1 MNNPTLINGDCLA
14 EMKKIPDKSVDL
26 ILTDPP
32 YFKVKDDAWDRQ
44 WEKSSEFLDWLD
56 LIAEQWARILKPNG
70 SLFCFASPQ
79 MAARVE
85 CKLAN
90 RFNIL
95 NAIVWAKNHTRKGSI
110 ARRTCVAGLRSFFP
124 EQERIVFAE
133 HYGADNMAKGEA
145 KYAAKCDELRGFV
158 FEPLKSYLVGER
170 DRAGWTTKRIVEA
183 MKCSTPSH
191 YFSTSQWALPTAEHY
206 KTLRE
211 LFNSN
216 GQEYLR
222 KDYEYLR
229 KDYEELRKDYEELRK
244 DYEELRRPFN
254 ASKEADFTDVWT
266 FEPVSNYAGK
276 HPCEKPQDLL
286 RHIITTTSRHGS
298 TVFDCFMGS
307 GSTGIA
313 CRELGRNFIGIEL
326 DPEYFRKASEAIK
339 GGGLLNEQG

>member
-1 MNNPTLINGDCLA
+1 LINGDCLA
-14 EMKKIPDKSVDL
+14 EMKNIPDKSVDL

-44 WEKSSEFLDWLD
+44 WEKSSEFLEWLD

-85 CKLAN
+85 CKIAE
-90 RFNIL
+90 RFKVINH
-95 NAIVWAKNHTRKGSI
+95 IVWSKPSGIHLRQCKEE
-110 ARRTCVAGLRSFFP
+110 LRSFFP
-124 EQERIVFAE
+124 QTERIIFAE
-133 HYGADNMAKGEA
+133 HYGADNMARGEA
-145 KYAAKCDELRGFV
+145 GYAARCDELRGFL
-158 FEPLKSYLVGER
+158 FEPLRSYLVAER

-183 MKCSTPSH
+183 MKCTTPSH
-191 YFSTSQWALPTAEHY
+191 YFSSSQWALPTAEHY
-206 KTLRE
+206 KTLRA

-216 GQEYLR
+216 GDEYLR
-222 KDYEYLR
+222 KDYEDLR
-229 KDYEELRKDYEELRK
+229 KDYEDLRKDYE
-244 DYEELRRPFN
+244 DLRRPF
-254 ASKEADFTDVWT
+254 SVTKDVPYTDVWS
-266 FEPVSNYAGK
+266 FPVVQHYKGK

-286 RHIITTTSRHGS
+286 RHAISSTTRPGA
-298 TVFDCFMGS
+298 TVLDCFLGS

-326 DPEYFRKASEAIK
+326 DPDYFRKASEAIK

>member
-1 MNNPTLINGDCLA
+1 MNNPTLINGDCLT
-14 EMKKIPDKSVDL
+14 EMKNIPDKSVDL

-44 WEKSSEFLDWLD
+44 WEKSSEFIDWLD

-85 CKLAN
+85 CKLAD

-222 KDYEYLR
+222 KDYE
-229 KDYEELRKDYEELRK
+229 ELRK

-286 RHIITTTSRHGS
+286 RHIITTTSLQGA
-298 TVFDCFMGS
+298 TVLDCFMGS

-326 DPEYFRKASEAIK
+326 DPDYFRKASEAIK
-339 GGGLLNEQG
+339 GGGATE

>member
-14 EMKKIPDKSVDL
+14 EMKNIPDKSVDL

-44 WEKSSEFLDWLD
+44 WEKSSEFIDWLD

-85 CKLAN
+85 CKIAE
-90 RFNIL
+90 RFRVINH
-95 NAIVWAKNHTRKGSI
+95 IVWSKPSGIHQRQCKEE
-110 ARRTCVAGLRSFFP
+110 LRSFFP
-124 EQERIVFAE
+124 QTERIIFAE

-145 KYAAKCDELRGFV
+145 GYAAKCDELRGFL
-158 FEPLKSYLVGER
+158 FEPLRSYLVGER

-183 MKCSTPSH
+183 MKCTTPSH
-191 YFSTSQWALPTAEHY
+191 YFSQSQWALPTVEHY
-206 KTLRE
+206 QTLRR
-211 LFNSN
+211 LFNLD
-216 GQEYLR
+216 GGEYLR

-244 DYEELRRPFN
+244 DYEELRRPF
-254 ASKEADFTDVWT
+254 SVSRDVPYTDVWS
-266 FEPVSNYAGK
+266 FPVVQHYKGK

-286 RHIITTTSRHGS
+286 RHAISSTTRPGA
-298 TVFDCFMGS
+298 TVLDCFMGS

>member
-14 EMKKIPDKSVDL
+14 EMKKLPDRSVDL

-85 CKLAN
+85 CKLAD

-110 ARRTCVAGLRSFFP
+110 ARRTCVADLRSFFP
-124 EQERIVFAE
+124 EQERIIFAE

-145 KYAAKCDELRGFV
+145 GYAAKCDELRGFV
-158 FEPLKSYLVGER
+158 FEPLRLYLSDER
-170 DRAGWTTKRIVEA
+170 SRAGFTTRMVAEA
-183 MKCSTPSH
+183 YQKKTQSRTVTGMAGHWFEKV
-191 YFSTSQWALPTAEHY
+191 QWALPTKENY
-206 KTLRE
+206 EWLRS

-216 GQEYLR
+216 GEEYLR
-222 KDYEYLR
+222 KDYEDLR
-229 KDYEELRKDYEELRK
+229 KDYED
-244 DYEELRRPFN
+244 LRRPF
-254 ASKEADFTDVWT
+254 SVTRDVPYTDVWS
-266 FEPVSNYAGK
+266 FPVVQHYKGK

-286 RHIITTTSRHGS
+286 RHAISTTSRPGA
-298 TVFDCFMGS
+298 VVLDCFMGS

-326 DPEYFRKASEAIK
+326 DPEYFRKASDAIK